1 MFLYISIM
9 NVKKN
14 HRWHFLL
21 HVILIS
27 TLSGC
32 ASFAPPPNVL
42 TDNIPSNDELAY
54 PIGRELDKVS
64 MPMYT
69 IEPPDVLTISANRII
84 PKSPVKIHAGD
95 GLQINVEGTPLE
107 HPIRGI
113 FVVDPGG
120 GVNLGPSYGRVIIAN
135 NSVEE
140 ASEIVRKYLKDLRAP
155 QVSLTVVDTP
165 GLQAINGVHQ
175 VGPDGTV
182 SLGIYGSIRVTGLTI
197 PQATQK
203 IQEHLA
209 KDFLEDPRVAV
220 DVYQFAS
227 KKYTVIT
234 EGAGYGDNV
243 QSFYIT
249 GNETVLDAVAQ
260 IQGISR
266 LSSKNIWI
274 ARPAPAS
281 SPNRCDQIL
290 PVNWEAITKGA
301 NAATNYQLMPNDRL
315 FIEENPWIAID
326 STISKITAPFERIL
340 NFTLLGSNTV
350 QSMQR
355 FPTGLQQ

>member
-9 NVKKN
+9 NVKKSY
-14 HRWHFLL
+14 RWHFLL
-21 HVILIS
+21 NIILIS

-42 TDNIPSNDELAY
+42 TDDIPSNDELAY

-95 GLQINVEGTPLE
+95 GVQVNVEGTPLE
-107 HPIRGI
+107 QPIRGI

-140 ASEIVRKYLKDLRAP
+140 AIEIVRNHLFRTLRQP

-165 GLQAINGVHQ
+165 GLQAINGLHQ

-182 SLGIYGSIRVTGLTI
+182 SLGIYGSVRVTGLTI

-203 IQEHLA
+203 IEEHLA
-209 KDFLEDPRVAV
+209 KDFL
-220 DVYQFAS
+220 
-227 KKYTVIT
+227 
-234 EGAGYGDNV
+234 
-243 QSFYIT
+243 
-249 GNETVLDAVAQ
+249 
-260 IQGISR
+260 
-266 LSSKNIWI
+266 
-274 ARPAPAS
+274 
-281 SPNRCDQIL
+281 
-290 PVNWEAITKGA
+290 
-301 NAATNYQLMPNDRL
+301 
-315 FIEENPWIAID
+315 
-326 STISKITAPFERIL
+326 
-340 NFTLLGSNTV
+340 
-350 QSMQR
+350 
-355 FPTGLQQ
+355 